1 MTDDRRYHLT
11 DCGSGRGTWLRVV
24 SAGNESWAEVRQAF
38 VASDEPLCIGE
49 HRCTVGSLLEGRAAP
64 GRAAASAENVAT
76 PSVNLPHGR
85 VERDPVTGEII
96 RKRP

>member
-11 DCGSGRGTWLRVV
+11 DCGSGRGTWLRVE
-24 SAGNESWAEVRQAF
+24 SAGSESWAEVRQAF
-38 VASDEPLCIGE
+38 VASGEPLRIGE
-49 HRCTVGSLLEGRAAP
+49 HRCTVNSLLERRATP
-64 GRAAASAENVAT
+64 GHGAASAENGAI
-76 PSVNLPHGR
+76 PSVSLPHGR